1 MTTNK
6 APEVNLRN
14 IVLNM
19 LLENNKGRLSHL
31 IVKDTLDEN
40 KNLDKNQRAFITRLF
55 QGTIERTIEEDYI
68 INLFSKTKVNK
79 MKPVIRYILRMSVYQ
94 LKYMDSV
101 PESAVCNEAVKLAK
115 KRKFSNLS
123 GFVNGVVRN
132 IARNMDSIKYP
143 EKENERLEIEYSMP
157 LWIVDMWIERFGIE
171 TTKNILKS
179 VYNKKTT
186 TIRVNTSKTTV
197 DEVVVRLENEGAK
210 VKRSTLYSNALE
222 ISDYNQ
228 KMATA

>member
-1 MTTNK
+1 
-6 APEVNLRN
+6 
-14 IVLNM
+14 M

-40 KNLDKNQRAFITRLF
+40 KNLDKNQRSFITRLF

-132 IARNMDSIKYP
+132 IARN
-143 EKENERLEIEYSMP
+143 
-157 LWIVDMWIERFGIE
+157 
-171 TTKNILKS
+171 ILK
-179 VYNKKTT
+179 KKM
-186 TIRVNTSKTTV
+186 K
-197 DEVVVRLENEGAK
+197 DLRLNIQCLYGLLICGLKDLALKRQKIYLK
-210 VKRSTLYSNALE
+210 VCIIKKQQLLE
-222 ISDYNQ
+222 
-228 KMATA
+228 

>member
-115 KRKFSNLS
+115 KRKFCAQTPGFPLKRYTTSNPCILS
-123 GFVNGVVRN
+123 R
-132 IARNMDSIKYP
+132 DSEDLQHKIF
-143 EKENERLEIEYSMP
+143 S
-157 LWIVDMWIERFGIE
+157 FFH
-171 TTKNILKS
+171 
-179 VYNKKTT
+179 
-186 TIRVNTSKTTV
+186 NT
-197 DEVVVRLENEGAK
+197 
-210 VKRSTLYSNALE
+210 
-222 ISDYNQ
+222 
-228 KMATA
+228 

>member
-94 LKYMDSV
+94 LLNIWTV
-101 PESAVCNEAVKLAK
+101 FLN
-115 KRKFSNLS
+115 RQ
-123 GFVNGVVRN
+123 FVMKQLN
-132 IARNMDSIKYP
+132 
-143 EKENERLEIEYSMP
+143 
-157 LWIVDMWIERFGIE
+157 
-171 TTKNILKS
+171 
-179 VYNKKTT
+179 
-186 TIRVNTSKTTV
+186 
-197 DEVVVRLENEGAK
+197 
-210 VKRSTLYSNALE
+210 
-222 ISDYNQ
+222 
-228 KMATA
+228 

>member
-143 EKENERLEIEYSMP
+143 EKVLLSCMAGA
-157 LWIVDMWIERFGIE
+157 GI
-171 TTKNILKS
+171 TCFPKFSL
-179 VYNKKTT
+179 
-186 TIRVNTSKTTV
+186 
-197 DEVVVRLENEGAK
+197 
-210 VKRSTLYSNALE
+210 
-222 ISDYNQ
+222 
-228 KMATA
+228 